1 MPIVG
6 PRESAGAPAATVR
19 PKAATGGLAQP

>member
-6 PRESAGAPAATVR
+6 PVRVPVPPAATVR